1 MVLRRAFDAK
11 DLKSAVAAIKAA
23 ADLLRE
29 GRQYLELRGTVTGEL
44 DSPTTMINP
53 IFGEQRIQV
62 LALPKCADVGEHV
75 PQDPLPPESRE
86 SRACAESIMRRRPN
100 VAGPVTSSVR
110 FEEAIWQL

>member
-1 MVLRRAFDAK
+1 VGSRKVATLTENARCGEARIKGLHGAVEMVLRRAFDAK
-11 DLKSAVAAIKAA
+11 DLRSAVAAIKAA

-62 LALPKCADVGEHV
+62 LALPKCADVRGDV
-75 PQDPLPPESRE
+75 PLD
-86 SRACAESIMRRRPN
+86 AADKPN
-100 VAGPVTSSVR
+100 
-110 FEEAIWQL
+110 